1 MTSTLQRVT
10 RYLILVV
17 FIFGLIPCGKVSAEI
32 IIPSGLETDISVHNS
47 IADSQNLFPTVQSVN
62 NIPKPSAINGSFA
75 NASELPLT
83 IAWTRQLGTS
93 GNDEAHGVAVDSL
106 GNVYVAGYTDGTLP
120 GQTSAGG
127 SDVFVRKY
135 DNSGNVVWTR
145 QFGTSP
151 NHGEHPNGIA
161 VDSQGNVYV
170 AGETAGTFSGQ
181 TSAGLTDAF
190 VSKLDSSGNVL
201 WTRQFGT
208 SGIDYAN
215 EVAVDSLGNVYVA
228 GLNNQTNAPGQTSGD
243 AFVSKLDSSGNVL
256 WTRQFG
262 TSGWDYAHGVAVD
275 SSGNVYAAG
284 SFSSDAYVRK
294 LDSSGNVLWTRQ
306 FGTDFIA
313 YDVVVDISGNSYV
326 SGSTGLAYVRKLDSS
341 GNVLWTSQFG
351 SSRVAAYKAAV
362 DISGNIFVSG
372 ETNSAFP
379 GQTYAGGSDAFVSK
393 LDSSGN
399 VLWTSQF
406 GTSGND
412 YADGVAVDSLGNVYA
427 AGPAGG
433 ALPGQQHYGGYY
445 DAFVIKFTD
454 TTAPTAAITYSVA
467 GPYKSGSSVTITATF
482 NEAMA
487 DSPVVQ
493 IAVSG
498 ASTLAATAM
507 TKTST
512 TVYTYAYTV
521 GAGNGTATVAMSIG
535 TDVAGNI
542 VTAAP
547 TSGATFTVDNTA
559 PTNQNTVFATS
570 MTKNGGASVTI
581 VSSGDATNN
590 IWFAPSGTTT
600 FAASATMTKTVS
612 GTATTILAPATAGTY
627 YLYVIDAAG
636 NISSLSTA
644 TLTVTSCFIATAAYG
659 TPAAEQIGVLRQF
672 RDEVLLN
679 NEFGAAFV
687 TLYYRTTPPIADFIS
702 EHEVLR
708 TIVRE
713 GFVEPLV
720 AVVKYTQ
727 IWWGSQA
734 R

>member
-256 WTRQFG
+256 WT
-262 TSGWDYAHGVAVD
+262 
-275 SSGNVYAAG
+275 
-284 SFSSDAYVRK
+284 
-294 LDSSGNVLWTRQ
+294 
-306 FGTDFIA
+306 
-313 YDVVVDISGNSYV
+313 
-326 SGSTGLAYVRKLDSS
+326 
-341 GNVLWTSQFG
+341 SQFG

-570 MTKNGGASVTI
+570 VTKNGGASVTI